1 MKKRLF
7 IGLVVGLCFGLAG
20 TAIAAETGDSTV
32 TIYIGDIDE
41 LSVSGGGTITLG
53 LKGGAGGNLLIGAD
67 NAGARLNYSSNSTTA
82 KEIKAE
88 VKAADMPEGSQD
100 VTLTVA
106 VDGGA
111 GIQTLVSG
119 GSPLGPK
126 TVYTG
131 IFAGTLKDKTV
142 TYHVTTTASGTR
154 PGNYQ
159 FTVTFTSQ

>member
-20 TAIAAETGDSTV
+20 SAIAAQTGTSTV
-32 TIYIGDIDE
+32 AIYIGDIDE
-41 LSVSGGGTITLG
+41 LSVGGGGTITLG
-53 LKGGAGGNLLIGAD
+53 LKGGAGSNLLTGAD

-88 VKAADMPEGSQD
+88 VRAADMPEGSQD
-100 VTLTVA
+100 ITLTIQVE
-106 VDGGA
+106 GGA
-111 GIQTLVSG
+111 GSQTLVSG
-119 GSPLGPK
+119 GTTQGAK

-131 IFAGTLKDKTV
+131 INAGTLKDKTV
-142 TYHVTTTASGTR
+142 TYHATTTASGTR
-154 PGNYQ
+154 PGSYQ